1 MPLVE
6 HEIRLPAG
14 SPVPATL
21 VVVIVERR
29 PGRFRAWVA
38 KLLVRLAG
46 RVASM
51 RVRIEVLPP

>member
-6 HEIRLPAG
+6 HEIRLPAA

-29 PGRFRAWVA
+29 AGRIRSWVA

-46 RVASM
+46 RIASM
-51 RVRIEVLPP
+51 RVRIEILPP